1 MTSLSTSGDS
11 PERVDRNLQSRR
23 QRSGPTL
30 AYGVSVSDFSPAP
43 GLAPWQRTAAG
54 AGLLAA
60 DGRIAATI
68 FAEMSALALRTG
80 SINLGQGF
88 PDEDGPVEVLEAAR
102 QAIADGVNQYPP
114 GIGLPVLREAIAAHQ
129 QRFYGIDVDAA
140 SEVLVTAGATEALA
154 ATILAFVD
162 TGDEVVTFEPYY
174 DAYAAL
180 IARAGG
186 VHRTV
191 PLRYPDWRPDPDEL
205 RAAVTDRTRLIIVN
219 SPHNPTGVVFDDEVL
234 ELVVEL
240 ANRHDALIV
249 TDEVYE
255 HLTFGSGH
263 RPIATIPGAWDRTVS
278 ISSGGKTFS
287 TTGWKIGWLTAPA
300 PLVTAVL
307 AVKQYLTYVNGAPVP
322 AGDRRG
328 SRPARPVL
336 HRRRRGARGE
346 ARRARGRPH
355 RRWIRGVDS
364 AGRIL
369 RDRGCL
375 TTRRRR
381 RRGLLPR
388 AARSGGRGRR
398 SRVGVRAPR
407 PARRVPQPRAVR
419 VLQAAARA
427 RGGVGAAQS
436 ARLGRLSSV
445 AGVQAERLFGP
456 FDHAEAAQRERR
468 VHPPHGVDALAT
480 RPRRSRHPS
489 PRRSSTS
496 STPIGS
502 TIMLLPAPTGGAWS
516 AAAT

>member
-1 MTSLSTSGDS
+1 MTLLSASGDS
-11 PERVDRNLQSRR
+11 PEHAEPACYDAPRKRTR
-23 QRSGPTL
+23 PTL

-54 AGLLAA
+54 AGLLGD

-80 SINLGQGF
+80 AINLGQGF
-88 PDEDGPVEVLEAAR
+88 PDEDGPAEVLEAAR
-102 QAIADGVNQYPP
+102 QAISDGVNQYPP
-114 GIGLPVLREAIAAHQ
+114 GIGLPVLREAVARHQ

-154 ATILAFVD
+154 ATLLAFVD

-191 PLRYPDWRPDPDEL
+191 PLRYPDWRPDPAEL

-219 SPHNPTGVVFDDEVL
+219 SPHNPTGVVFDDETL

-240 ANRHDALIV
+240 ATRHDAIIV

-255 HLTFGSGH
+255 HLTFGVPH
-263 RPIATIPGAWDRTVS
+263 RPIAALPGAWQRTVS

-307 AVKQYLTYVNGAPVP
+307 AVKQYLTYVNGAPFQP
-322 AGDRRG
+322 AIATGLGLPDAYFAESAAALAAKRN
-328 SRPARPVL
+328 VL
-336 HRRRRGARGE
+336 
-346 ARRARGRPH
+346 
-355 RRWIRGVDS
+355 VDGLTAAGFS
-364 AGRIL
+364 VSQAAGRIL

-375 TTRRRR
+375 PTRCRRRR
-381 RRGLLPR
+381 RVLPGTAR
-388 AARSGGRGRR
+388 ACGRGRR
-398 SRVGVRAPR
+398 AGVGVRASR
-407 PARRVPQPRAVR
+407 PSRRVSQPRAIR
-419 VLQAAARA
+419 VLQAIAGA
-427 RGGVGAAQS
+427 RGGVCPAQS
-436 ARLGRLSSV
+436 SRLSPLILLS
-445 AGVQAERLFGP
+445 P
-456 FDHAEAAQRERR
+456 
-468 VHPPHGVDALAT
+468 
-480 RPRRSRHPS
+480 SR
-489 PRRSSTS
+489 
-496 STPIGS
+496 
-502 TIMLLPAPTGGAWS
+502 AD
-516 AAAT
+516 